1 MPKWSKQE
9 FLDML
14 GERAYTFAA
23 WCVDGKDNAKVI
35 SYLLNQFDTIDVS
48 SPLFVN
54 KIIPLL
60 LHEKV
65 ITDKIFNSIHDRIG
79 TPNSMRTTIS

>member
-9 FLDML
+9 FLEML

-23 WCVDGKDNAKVI
+23 WCVDGEDNAKVI
-35 SYLLNQFDTIDVS
+35 SYLLSQFDTLDVS
-48 SPLFVN
+48 SPLFIN
-54 KIIPLL
+54 KILPLL

-65 ITDKIFNSIHDRIG
+65 ITEKIFNDIHNRLE
-79 TPNSMRTTIS
+79 TPYSKRTIIS